1 MASVRSDPPKLSEKN
16 LTRTEPYPWTQ
27 HAITRCPCPIQHG
40 AHLYADN
47 EERTQPL
54 GAVRMTDGYVAIAS
68 DENGHIDG
76 QHLSHVHQWPDER
89 LQIDAEPVV
98 RYADVQRRR
107 GEYL

>member
-1 MASVRSDPPKLSEKN
+1 
-16 LTRTEPYPWTQ
+16 
-27 HAITRCPCPIQHG
+27 
-40 AHLYADN
+40 
-47 EERTQPL
+47 
-54 GAVRMTDGYVAIAS
+54 MTDGYVAIAS